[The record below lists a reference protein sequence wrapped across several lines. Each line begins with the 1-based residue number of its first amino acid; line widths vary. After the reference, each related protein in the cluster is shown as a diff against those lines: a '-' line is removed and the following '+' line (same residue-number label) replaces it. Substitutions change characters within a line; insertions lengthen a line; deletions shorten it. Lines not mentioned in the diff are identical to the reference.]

1 MDSKEIKLKLPQW
14 RIEEETGYKPMTTF
28 YQDFSIA
35 DNFGIDAIKDT
46 YNKAFNEWKTNYK
59 YITELVLVLNWK
71 IWSYYDST
79 QSEDSSTNKIA
90 SVYNDLWI
98 QLDQWCVDNLTGDAL
113 KYYYSTTD

>member
-1 MDSKEIKLKLPQW
+1 MDSKEIKLSLPQW

-79 QSEDSSTNKIA
+79 QSEDSQTNKIA

-98 QLDQWCVDNLTGDAL
+98 QLDQWCIDNLTGDAL
-113 KYYYSTTD
+113 KYYYNTTD

>member
-79 QSEDSSTNKIA
+79 QSEDSPTNI
-90 SVYNDLWI
+90 SI
-98 QLDQWCVDNLTGDAL
+98 QWFMDTIRSMVRW
-113 KYYYSTTD
+113 